1 MSNIQFLFAA
11 GGRFHAVSART
22 AAAAF
27 ALFAAA
33 TVWGGSAVPL
43 SAESVGA
50 ERRALSSE
58 APGGSIEPSYLLGPD
73 DAVTVHVLGS
83 EDRASVPLRIGPRGY
98 LSMPLAGRVAAAG
111 KTVEQ
116 LEELLRE
123 RLKTYIRDPLVSVGV
138 AEFRSRPVSVL
149 GAVNR
154 PGVHQVDGS
163 KSLVEMLSLAGG
175 VSQEAGPWVKITR
188 RMESGVIPLPGA
200 RTDVAG
206 RFSVA
211 QVRLGDLLEARRPGL
226 NIPIRPHDVVAV
238 PRADMVYVIGG
249 VHRAGRFVL
258 NDRESVT
265 VLQALALAGGLKR
278 TAKKK
283 AARIL
288 RSREGMERVEITVNL
303 GSVMAGRSADVPL
316 EREDILFVPHSGGKA
331 AARRI
336 AEAALAMGT
345 GVMVWRV
352 GRRN

>member
-1 MSNIQFLFAA
+1 MPNIRFPFAA
-11 GGRFHAVSART
+11 IGPFLVGSPCA

-33 TVWGGSAVPL
+33 TVWGRPVGSL
-43 SAESVGA
+43 SAEGADGPDPAVSREAIAPGA
-50 ERRALSSE
+50 ESS
-58 APGGSIEPSYLLGPD
+58 YFLGPD
-73 DAVTVHVLGS
+73 DTVTVHVLGS
-83 EDRASVPLRIGPRGY
+83 EEVASAPLRIGPSGY

-111 KTVEQ
+111 RTVEQ
-116 LEELLRE
+116 LEALLRE
-123 RLKTYIRDPLVSVGV
+123 RLKTYIREPRVSVGV
-138 AEFRSRPVSVL
+138 AEFRSRPVSVF

-154 PGVHQVDGS
+154 PGVHQVEGR

-188 RMESGVIPLPGA
+188 RVESGVIPLPGA

-211 QVRLGDLLEARRPGL
+211 EVRLGDLLEARRPEL
-226 NIPIRPHDVVAV
+226 NIPIKPRDVIAV

-249 VHRAGRFVL
+249 VNRAGRFAL

-288 RSREGMERVEITVNL
+288 RSREGAQRVEIAVDL

-316 EREDILFVPHSGGKA
+316 EREDILFVPHSGGKV

-352 GRRN
+352 GRGN

>member
-1 MSNIQFLFAA
+1 MLNIRFPFAA
-11 GGRFHAVSART
+11 IGPFLVDSPRA

-33 TVWGGSAVPL
+33 TVWGRPVGSVSLEGADGSDRAV
-43 SAESVGA
+43 SREVI
-50 ERRALSSE
+50 
-58 APGGSIEPSYLLGPD
+58 APGPESSYFLGPD

-83 EDRASVPLRIGPRGY
+83 EEVASAPLRIGPRGY

-111 KTVEQ
+111 RTVEQ

-123 RLKTYIRDPLVSVGV
+123 RLKTYIRDPQVSVGV

-154 PGVHQVDGS
+154 PGVHQVEGR

-188 RMESGVIPLPGA
+188 RVESGVIPLPGA

-211 QVRLGDLLEARRPGL
+211 EVRLGDLLEARRPEL
-226 NIPIRPHDVVAV
+226 NIPIQPRDVIAV

-249 VHRAGRFVL
+249 VNRAGRFVL

-265 VLQALALAGGLKR
+265 VLQALAPTIMPITTIWKR
-278 TAKKK
+278 
-283 AARIL
+283 RP
-288 RSREGMERVEITVNL
+288 S
-303 GSVMAGRSADVPL
+303 SAFSAWSPAC
-316 EREDILFVPHSGGKA
+316 G
-331 AARRI
+331 
-336 AEAALAMGT
+336 
-345 GVMVWRV
+345 
-352 GRRN
+352 